1 MERPYN
7 LMESLAAVRNC
18 ECNIQDLSDV
28 ISSLH
33 AVGQGE
39 VASWLEINKE
49 SYGEIMNEF
58 SQWFLDHSHYQRE
71 SIDQEAA
78 KTTGLPMPED

>member
-1 MERPYN
+1 MEPPYN
-7 LMESLAAVRNC
+7 LMEALAAVRNR
-18 ECNIQDLSDV
+18 ECNRQDLSDV

-39 VASWLEINKE
+39 VASWLETNQE
-49 SYGEIMNEF
+49 SYGDIMNEF
-58 SQWFLDHSHYQRE
+58 SQWLLANSHYQRE

-78 KTTGLPMPED
+78 KTTGLPLPED